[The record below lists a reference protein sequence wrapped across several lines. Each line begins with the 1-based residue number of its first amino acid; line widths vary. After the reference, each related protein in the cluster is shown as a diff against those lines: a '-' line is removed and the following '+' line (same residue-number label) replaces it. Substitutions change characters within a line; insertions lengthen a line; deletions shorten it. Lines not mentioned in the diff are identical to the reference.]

1 MAAIALPLRSR
12 KRRIRAEPVPFP
24 MGIVDILLC
33 LLLPPLAVFL
43 RKGAGRDFV
52 INLVLWIVLVW
63 IGGVIHAFWV
73 LGKKA

>member
-1 MAAIALPLRSR
+1 
-12 KRRIRAEPVPFP
+12 

-33 LLLPPLAVFL
+33 LFLPPLAVFL

-52 INLVLWIVLVW
+52 VNLVLWIVLVW